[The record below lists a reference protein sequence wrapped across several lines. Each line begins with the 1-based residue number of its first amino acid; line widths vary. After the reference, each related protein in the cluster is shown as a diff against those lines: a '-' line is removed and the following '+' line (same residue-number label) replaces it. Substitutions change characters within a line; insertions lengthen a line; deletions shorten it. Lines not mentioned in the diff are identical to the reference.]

1 MEKLKLWR
9 SRISYSP
16 QLSWE
21 PHSQGQVNN
30 FSKEKTCGFKYRFM
44 DLLYLK
50 IESLKPHHYNQ
61 TNLRVLKII
70 IANLVKS
77 QCNFIF
83 LKNQFSSTNEKNKP
97 RGHPF
102 VVMV

>member
-1 MEKLKLWR
+1 MSLYHL
-9 SRISYSP
+9 RINSIYIYSP
-16 QLSWE
+16 QSSWE

-30 FSKEKTCGFKYRFM
+30 FSKEKNCGLNYRFM

-50 IESLKPHHYNQ
+50 IKSLKPYHFNI
-61 TNLRVLKII
+61 TNLRVLI